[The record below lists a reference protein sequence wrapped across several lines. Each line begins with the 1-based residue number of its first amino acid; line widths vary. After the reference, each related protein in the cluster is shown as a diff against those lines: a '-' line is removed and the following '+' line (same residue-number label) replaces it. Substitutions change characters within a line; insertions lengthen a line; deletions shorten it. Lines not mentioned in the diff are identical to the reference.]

1 MTTPLPRAELS
12 AEEREFILA
21 AAAYMET
28 PTFLM
33 RIADLAGKPVDLLMK
48 GIDWAVPDVVDGI
61 VGSALRSALSVAV
74 YTLPAAAKSAEPP
87 TVGVGSAT
95 SIDWWSKA
103 SVMLTGTAGGLF
115 GMAGL
120 AAELP
125 LTTTLML
132 RSIAAT
138 GQALGED
145 LRSPEVQLE
154 CLSVFAFGG
163 PSKTDDA
170 LESTYLSARVGLQ
183 QYLGHAAK
191 IVAAKTAD
199 ELAVMLQKGSAPAV
213 LTFIAKIAAQFD
225 IAVSQK
231 VLAQA
236 VPVVGALGGAA
247 VNVAFIDHFNRIARF
262 HFGIRQLERLYGADR
277 VQEIYRS
284 AAHTLK
290 AKQGGKL
297 VAE

>member
-1 MTTPLPRAELS
+1 
-12 AEEREFILA
+12 
-21 AAAYMET
+21 
-28 PTFLM
+28 M
-33 RIADLAGKPVDLLMK
+33 RLADLAGKPVAILMK
-48 GIDWAVPDVVDGI
+48 GIDWAVPDVLDSI

-74 YTLPAAAKSAEPP
+74 YTLPAAAKASEPAADD
-87 TVGVGSAT
+87 SNAT

-115 GMAGL
+115 GMPGL

-145 LRSPEVQLE
+145 IKSPEVQLE

-163 PSKTDDA
+163 PSEADDA
-170 LESTYLSARVGLQ
+170 LESTYLTARVGLQ
-183 QYLGHAAK
+183 QYLSHAAK

-231 VLAQA
+231 ILAQA
-236 VPVVGALGGAA
+236 VPVVGALGGAV
-247 VNVAFIDHFNRIARF
+247 VNVAFVDHFNRIARF
-262 HFGIRQLERLYGADR
+262 HFGIRRLERRYGPER
-277 VQEIYRS
+277 IQEMYRS
-284 AAHTLK
+284 AVRTLK
-290 AKQGGKL
+290 AKQGGTL
-297 VAE
+297 QAH

>member
-1 MTTPLPRAELS
+1 MTDPLRQPEVS
-12 AEEREFILA
+12 AEERQFIA
-21 AAAYMET
+21 DAAAYLET

-33 RIADLAGKPVDLLMK
+33 RLADLAGKPVAILMK
-48 GIDWAVPDVVDGI
+48 GIDWAVPDVLDSI

-74 YTLPAAAKSAEPP
+74 YTLPAAAKASEPAADD
-87 TVGVGSAT
+87 SNAT

-115 GMAGL
+115 GMPGL

-145 LRSPEVQLE
+145 IKSPEVQLE

-163 PSKTDDA
+163 PSEADDA
-170 LESTYLSARVGLQ
+170 LESTYLTARVGLQ
-183 QYLGHAAK
+183 QYLSHAAK

-231 VLAQA
+231 ILAQA
-236 VPVVGALGGAA
+236 VPVVGALGGAV
-247 VNVAFIDHFNRIARF
+247 VNVAFVDHFNRIARF
-262 HFGIRQLERLYGADR
+262 HFGIRRLERRYGPER
-277 VQEIYRS
+277 IQEMYRS
-284 AAHTLK
+284 AVRTLK
-290 AKQGGKL
+290 AKQGGTL
-297 VAE
+297 QAH